1 MEEPKNIKLILAYDG
16 SRYHGWQRQKNDM
29 TLQAVL
35 EDKIGMMTG
44 EPVTL
49 LGSGRT
55 DAGVHALHQVCNFF
69 TRTGLDLE
77 ALRRGLNALLPADI
91 FIKQAEVAPPDFHAR
106 YSAKGKAYEY
116 RILNRPEPDIFLR
129 RHVWHIPA
137 SLDYD
142 LMRACLSLLTGR
154 HDFSAFR
161 SSGSANINPV
171 RDMKRADFLLSPEP
185 GHFSLIFEADGFLR
199 HMVRNIVGTLY
210 DVGRG
215 RTGQEEFLD
224 IFRSGDRTRAGV
236 KAPPQGLFLTKVFYS
251 SLREDR

>member
-1 MEEPKNIKLILAYDG
+1 MVEEPKNIKLVLAYDG
-16 SRYHGWQRQKNDM
+16 SRYHGWQRQKKDM
-29 TLQAVL
+29 TIQGVL
-35 EDKIGMMTG
+35 EARIGMMTG

-69 TRTGLDLE
+69 TRTGLDPE
-77 ALRRGLNALLPADI
+77 ALRRGLNALLPDDI
-91 FIKQAEVAPPDFHAR
+91 FIRQAEYAPPDFHAR
-106 YSAKGKAYEY
+106 YSAAGKAYEY
-116 RILNRPEPDIFLR
+116 RILNRPDPDIFLR
-129 RHVWHIPA
+129 RYAWHIPVK
-137 SLDYD
+137 LDYD
-142 LMRACLSLLTGR
+142 NMRACLSKLSGR

-161 SSGSANINPV
+161 STGSGNINSV
-171 RDMKRADFLLSPEP
+171 REMKRADFRLSADP
-185 GHFSLIFEADGFLR
+185 GHFSLVFEADGFLR

-236 KAPPQGLFLTKVFYS
+236 KAPPQGLFLTKVFY
-251 SLREDR
+251 